1 MNIPLPK
8 DLAEFLE
15 EVVQSGL
22 YENPELAICDA
33 LRLLKEHVE
42 LNKVRVEELRRLI
55 AVGADQ
61 AKRGELL
68 DGEEVFRSL
77 RG

>member
-8 DLAEFLE
+8 ELAEFLDE
-15 EVVQSGL
+15 IVQGGL
-22 YENPELAICDA
+22 YESPELAICDA

-42 LNKVRVEELRRLI
+42 LHKVRVEELRQLI

-77 RG
+77 

>member
-8 DLAEFLE
+8 DLAEFLDE
-15 EVVQSGL
+15 IVQSGL
-22 YENPELAICDA
+22 YKSPELAICDA
-33 LRLLKEHVE
+33 LRLLKERVE
-42 LNKVRVEELRRLI
+42 LHKVRVEELRRLI

-68 DGEEVFRSL
+68 DGEAVFRSL